1 MSTLQEFDILFR
13 NFFDQG
19 TYFLPPTQTK
29 FPHPLDIYSNKD
41 GLFFEIACTGLEKSD
56 VELNTEGDI
65 LRITYNKPEGDNC
78 CDVNDCEYIHRGIA
92 RRSFNLGYRI
102 SSKLDITKTDAEM
115 KNGLL
120 KIFIPYSEAS
130 KPKVLKIK

>member
-1 MSTLQEFDILFR
+1 MSTLQEFDLLFR

-19 TYFLPPTQTK
+19 TYFLPPNQTK
-29 FPHPLDIYSNKD
+29 FPHPLDIYSNTD

-56 VELNTEGDI
+56 VEISTEGDI
-65 LRITYNKPEGDNC
+65 LRITYNKPEEEKEW
-78 CDVNDCEYIHRGIA
+78 DCEYIHRGIA

-120 KIFIPYSEAS
+120 KIYIPYSEAS

>member
-1 MSTLQEFDILFR
+1 MSTLQEFDLLFR

-19 TYFLPPTQTK
+19 TYFLPPNQTK
-29 FPHPLDIYSNKD
+29 FPHPLDIYSNTD

-56 VELNTEGDI
+56 VEISTEGDI
-65 LRITYNKPEGDNC
+65 LRITYNKPEEEKEW
-78 CDVNDCEYIHRGIA
+78 DCEYIHRGIA

-120 KIFIPYSEAS
+120 KIYIPYSESS

>member
-1 MSTLQEFDILFR
+1 MSTLQEFDLLFR

-19 TYFLPPTQTK
+19 TYFLPPNQTK
-29 FPHPLDIYSNKD
+29 FPHPLDIYSNTD

-56 VELNTEGDI
+56 VEISTEGDI
-65 LRITYNKPEGDNC
+65 LRITYNKPEEEKEW
-78 CDVNDCEYIHRGIA
+78 DCEYIHKGIA

-120 KIFIPYSEAS
+120 KIYIPYSEAS

>member
-13 NFFDQG
+13 DFFNQG
-19 TYFLPPTQTK
+19 THFLPSTQTK
-29 FPHPLDIYSNKD
+29 FPHPLDIYYNKQ
-41 GLFFEIACTGLEKSD
+41 GLFFEIACTGLEKKD
-56 VELNTEGDI
+56 VEISTEGDI
-65 LRITYNKPEGDNC
+65 LRIIYNKPEDEKC
-78 CDVNDCEYIHRGIA
+78 CNVNDCEYIHRGIA

>member
-13 NFFDQG
+13 NFFDPG

-29 FPHPLDIYSNKD
+29 FPHPLDIYSNTD
-41 GLFFEIACTGLEKSD
+41 GLFFEIACTGLEKSN
-56 VELNTEGDI
+56 VEISTEGDI
-65 LRITYNKPEGDNC
+65 LRIIYNKSEEEKEWDY
-78 CDVNDCEYIHRGIA
+78 EYIHRGIA

-130 KPKVLKIK
+130 KPKFLKIK